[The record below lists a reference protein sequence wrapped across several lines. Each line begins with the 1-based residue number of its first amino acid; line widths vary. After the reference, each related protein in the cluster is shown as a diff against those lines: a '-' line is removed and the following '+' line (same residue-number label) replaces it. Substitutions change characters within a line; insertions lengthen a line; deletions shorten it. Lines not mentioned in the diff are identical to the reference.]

1 MTCATGRDLEAQSP
15 IRRRVGQMLG
25 VLLPTSMVGILAWGF
40 LNPDDDPVLGAAT
53 SPHQV
58 SYQYIGTF
66 YSLALTRAKAL
77 SPMMVNICM

>member
-25 VLLPTSMVGILAWGF
+25 VLLPASMAGILAWGF
-40 LNPDDDPVLGAAT
+40 LNPDDEPVLGAAT

-58 SYQYIGTF
+58 SHQNIETF
-66 YSLALTRAKAL
+66 YTLALTRAKAL
-77 SPMMVNICM
+77 PPMMVNIRM